1 MARFSKRFPGSLR
14 FGAVAIAV
22 LAVAGLVPL
31 HATAVPSADE
41 VREAKAQVIQLR
53 NEVRAAF
60 GRLDEISARA
70 DALAIVL
77 DRETARY
84 ELITS
89 KLLATQRDL
98 GRARERYEGIVA
110 LLNERARQ
118 AFINGPGTGLEFL
131 LGATS
136 FTDLSDR
143 LEFIEVV
150 AQTDADLATEVQNTK
165 NALAAREDDLEALRA
180 DQRAVV
186 RRLDAKND
194 ELNRALAEA
203 QRIYDEIAA
212 KRAEAERYAK
222 KLSKERQRW
231 IRNQFTGGSPHAS
244 VAMPP
249 GWAGTLEVCPLGG
262 PRAFGNGFGAPRYAG
277 GYHLHA
283 GVDVLAALGTPILA
297 PFDGTARA
305 SQNTLGG
312 LAVYVYGA
320 RGYVYNAHLS
330 AYSDASNGPVQA
342 GDVIGYVGSTGDAG
356 SINHDHFEFHPNSIP
371 ASWPV
376 SYYGYSVV
384 GNALNPYPLL
394 VDACG

>member
-1 MARFSKRFPGSLR
+1 
-14 FGAVAIAV
+14 
-22 LAVAGLVPL
+22 VPL
-31 HATAVPSADE
+31 HASAVPSTQE
-41 VREAKAQVIQLR
+41 VREAKARVLQLR
-53 NEVRAAF
+53 DEVRAAF

-89 KLLATQRDL
+89 KLLSTQRDL
-98 GRARERYEGIVA
+98 DRARERYDGIVER
-110 LLNERARQ
+110 LNERARQ
-118 AFINGPGTGLEFL
+118 AFMDGPGTGLEFL

-143 LEFIEVV
+143 LEFMGVV
-150 AQTDADLATEVQNTK
+150 AQTDADLATDVQNTK
-165 NALAAREDDLEALRA
+165 NELAAKERDLEELKA

-186 RRLDAKND
+186 QRVDSKTE
-194 ELNRALAEA
+194 ELNLALAEA
-203 QRIYDEIAA
+203 QAIYDDIAA
-212 KRAEAERYAK
+212 KKAEAERYAK

-231 IRNQFTGGSPHAS
+231 IQNQFTGGSPHAS
-244 VAMPP
+244 IAMPP
-249 GWAGTLEVCPLGG
+249 GWAGTLEVCPVDG
-262 PRAFGNGFGAPRYAG
+262 PRAFGDGFGAPRYAG

-283 GVDVLAALGTPILA
+283 GVDVLAPLGTPIRA
-297 PFDGTARA
+297 PFAGTARA
-305 SQNTLGG
+305 SQNSLGG

-320 RGYVYNAHLS
+320 MGYVYNAHLS
-330 AYSDASNGPVQA
+330 AYSSSSNGPVQA

-356 SINHDHFEFHPNSIP
+356 TINHDHFEFHPNAIP

-376 SYYGYSVV
+376 SYYGYSVI